1 MSRSPKMISID
12 EERLERLISAIA
24 LASTGEIA
32 LALDQINPSEQDT
45 LGVVEGAMN
54 AFLSE
59 LATTTRQKEE
69 ALAALAD
76 SKREI
81 EEKLA
86 TIEQQQASLRE
97 LSVPIIDVWDGI
109 LTVPLI
115 GMLDSARGAEVTERL
130 LLRVADSDIDWV
142 LLDLTGIAVVDT
154 RAAEHLMKLAQAV
167 RLLGARCILTGI
179 GGQVAQTLILLGISF
194 EGLSPMRSLREAL
207 RFCLRQRAVALAKPV
222 LGDAPPT

>member
-59 LATTTRQKEE
+59 LAATTRQKEE

-81 EEKLA
+81 EEKLEDLERCVTLTQA
-86 TIEQQQASLRE
+86 EGGEQHRYAQHHRDI
-97 LSVPIIDVWDGI
+97 V
-109 LTVPLI
+109 
-115 GMLDSARGAEVTERL
+115 ARFG
-130 LLRVADSDIDWV
+130 
-142 LLDLTGIAVVDT
+142 
-154 RAAEHLMKLAQAV
+154 
-167 RLLGARCILTGI
+167 
-179 GGQVAQTLILLGISF
+179 
-194 EGLSPMRSLREAL
+194 
-207 RFCLRQRAVALAKPV
+207 RFPHRNAV
-222 LGDAPPT
+222 LGRPSTPEEERFLAEGGFAG